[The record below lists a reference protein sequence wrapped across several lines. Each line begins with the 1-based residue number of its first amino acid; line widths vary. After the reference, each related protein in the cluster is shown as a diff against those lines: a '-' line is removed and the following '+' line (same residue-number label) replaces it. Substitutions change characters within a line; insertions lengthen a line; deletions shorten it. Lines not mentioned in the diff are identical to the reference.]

1 MPSNFLNYT
10 NLTYNEIKSDI
21 ISRISQDSRFA
32 NFTESQLYSVMME
45 IFAATTD
52 FNNYYIE
59 RRAEESYPDSAK
71 LRSSIIRLSK
81 MLGYVVR
88 RPIPAT
94 TSMKITLRTLASDAY
109 AGQVIQFKKFTPF
122 AFNGMSFIL
131 KDGLS
136 YTLTQADI
144 NNFADP
150 NYFKVFEYYSSESG
164 HAYEIFDTQLIPDEF
179 KQPITLF
186 QAEFKTYSI
195 SNNSTQADQR
205 FQTYKIN
212 DKEFSNLYG
221 EEDFGFDITTGDID
235 VIENVTRIAVG
246 VNENDSFCSD
256 MSEFDVKN
264 EFIIDRRSF
273 LNDYTIP
280 LLTAA
285 ESGKTVK
292 YCVIKTNAD
301 DTVELK
307 FGDDVVSSIGAKGL
321 NNIYIRYLSTKGA
334 NGNAVGVIG
343 KKLECQGDSFNGN
356 FNTENFLFELRRNVV
371 GGANIE
377 EIDSIKINSPEI
389 FYSLDRCVTPRDYIN
404 FLRTLT
410 IGGKQIKNAIVWGEQ
425 EETRDNTYKIAN
437 IKLFNVV
444 LFCVLADMYSKSN
457 GVYTGLEDL
466 DTILLDTNNLNDY
479 YSLMVLSDSVTPLQS
494 VDTTNEELKNI
505 YKKLY
510 SRSEITVKNVYVSPV
525 VHDFK
530 IDGNI
535 YLNPLVD
542 KQRSV
547 TKINNA
553 IYEFLSKN
561 ADFATPIYLSNI
573 IDIIENFPEV
583 HHADISFTPIKNVE
597 QDVDYL
603 YTTNTGS
610 EYAPISATFP
620 SAPIGHIFYS
630 NISTSDKCGTR
641 EYSTSAIDSEFYQ
654 KTLFSKIFLSA
665 YSPDVQNAIACLM
678 PKLQMKTYK
687 FDGTSTRTELVW
699 PSENQIDKNNCSVPT
714 SASKSIDSNFVP
726 SERNLY
732 LGLLS
737 CLYTNLKKIVNRD
750 PTIALDTK
758 SMAITQE
765 LEDFMY
771 QQENC
776 FCSLKKLSNV
786 NIDPN
791 DPNNV
796 NNCAA
801 SINNASPSE
810 VKKFID
816 TDILNLVNIFRNSL
830 INDIRQGLLDSH
842 GNIVNFSMKNEIARI
857 QAPTSS
863 QFLYR

>member
-10 NLTYNEIKSDI
+10 NLSYNEIKSDI
-21 ISRISQDSRFA
+21 ISRLSQDSRFA
-32 NFTESQLYSVMME
+32 NFTESQLYAVMME
-45 IFAATTD
+45 IFSATTD

-94 TSMKITLRTLASDAY
+94 TSIKITLKSLPTGAS
-109 AGQVIQFKKFTPF
+109 AGQTIQFKKFTPF
-122 AFNGMSFIL
+122 TFNGMSFVL
-131 KDGLS
+131 KDGLT
-136 YTLTQADI
+136 YTLTQADV

-150 NYFKVFEYYSSESG
+150 NYFKVLEFYSSEPNK
-164 HAYEIFDTQLIPDEF
+164 AYEIFESQLIPDEF

-186 QAEFKTYSI
+186 QAEFKTYAVP
-195 SNNSTQADQR
+195 NTSTQADQR

-221 EEDFGFDITTGDID
+221 QEDFGFDVTTGDID
-235 VIENVTRIAVG
+235 VIENVTRVAVG
-246 VNENDSFCSD
+246 SDESSAFCND
-256 MSEFDVKN
+256 MSEFDAKN

-285 ESGKTVK
+285 EAGKTVK

-321 NNIYIRYLSTKGA
+321 NNVYVKYLSTKGA
-334 NGNAVGVIG
+334 DGNFVGVIG
-343 KKLECQGDSFNGN
+343 KRIECQSDTFGN
-356 FNTENFLFELRRNVV
+356 NFTTENFLFELRRNVV

-410 IGGKQIKNAIVWGEQ
+410 ISGKQIKNAIVWGEQ
-425 EETRDNTYKIAN
+425 EETRDNIYKIAN

-444 LFCVLADMYSKSN
+444 LFCVLADMYVKSN

-466 DTILLDTNNLNDY
+466 DTIILDTNNLNDY
-479 YSLMVLSDSVTPLQS
+479 YSLMVLSDSVTPLQTI
-494 VDTTNEELKNI
+494 DTTNEELVSI

-510 SRSEITVKNVYVSPV
+510 SRSEITVKNIYVSPV

-542 KQRSV
+542 KQRTVSKV
-547 TKINNA
+547 NNA
-553 IYEFLSKN
+553 IYEYLSKN
-561 ADFATPIYLSNI
+561 ADFNTPIYLSNI
-573 IDIIENFPEV
+573 IDIVEDFPEV
-583 HHADISFTPIKNVE
+583 HHADIYFSSLKDDTLN
-597 QDVDYL
+597 YL

-610 EYAPISATFP
+610 EVEEISAAFP
-620 SAPIGHIFYS
+620 SAPIGYVFFS
-630 NISTSDKCGTR
+630 NISATDKCGTR
-641 EYSTSAIDSEFYQ
+641 EYSTTTFDTSFEFYQ
-654 KTLFSKIFLSA
+654 KTLFPLLSA
-665 YSPDVQNAIACLM
+665 YSENTRNAIACLM
-678 PKLQMKTYK
+678 PKLQMRISKLN
-687 FDGTSTRTELVW
+687 GTQAITELIW
-699 PSENQIDKNNCSVPT
+699 PSENSIDKNTCSLPT
-714 SASKSIDSNFVP
+714 SNSTSVDSNFTP

-737 CLYTNLKKIVNRD
+737 CFYNNLKKIIQRD

-758 SMAITQE
+758 SMALTQE
-765 LEDFMY
+765 LEDFFY

-776 FCSLKKLSNV
+776 FCSLKKLNK
-786 NIDPN
+786 ITKDPGTTTL
-791 DPNNV
+791 
-796 NNCAA
+796 CYQY
-801 SINNASPSE
+801 INNALPSE
-810 VKKFID
+810 IKKFVD
-816 TDILNLVNIFRNSL
+816 TDILNVVNIFRNSL
-830 INDIRQGLLDSH
+830 ITDIKTGLLDSH

-857 QAPTSS
+857 QAPDSS
-863 QFLYR
+863 QYLYR